1 MKSFLKAY
9 GGTADA
15 IDPGSAE
22 AYAVGQVVESVA
34 KKLHS
39 IDNKKVIAALHQG
52 TWPTVEGTLHWN
64 AIGEPQGN
72 FLLVEWIG
80 GKLYPVDPK
89 SVAVKQP
96 FYPKPGWG
104 K

>member
-1 MKSFLKAY
+1 MPDARPEWNI
-9 GGTADA
+9 TA
-15 IDPGSAE
+15 
-22 AYAVGQVVESVA
+22 
-34 KKLHS
+34 L
-39 IDNKKVIAALHQG
+39 G
-52 TWPTVEGTLHWN
+52 TWPTGEGTLHWN
-64 AIGEPQGN
+64 AVGEPQGN